1 MKRKILWKKLMSR
14 RWTILRTELFTKGYL
29 EPLENYIG
37 TSNRDLLVTKESEV
51 SSLYNSLNSMNEIS
65 LALLSKLKNNKDF
78 GLRIYKDCIK
88 SCEHLVQVSKDIT
101 QGNLKSLSSPTLVKM
116 FDIYV
121 DAALNFTPFLALP
134 PNYEMYVIGEINQ
147 SLVEKVGDSKS
158 EKYLQ
163 KLMSLK
169 EYPFQMLE
177 QIDLAKIALKT
188 KHKIDINKALIV
200 HKDKY
205 QWLSCYN
212 FDEAEFS
219 LDDFKKRLE
228 ILQELSLSELNN
240 KANCMVEKLNSDK
253 NEFQIVMNEL
263 NLSNELI
270 NKIKLLREFVFL
282 RTYRIEMNSQ
292 SNFYL
297 KPFLREISERGKIS
311 VRQLATMLS
320 DEIKTMLLEGK
331 FPNSV
336 NFKDREEH
344 AVFWL
349 NNAKYHY
356 AFGSKA
362 KTIISKQIFNIKKDN
377 KPLFVK
383 GATASRGKTIT
394 GNVRLVNKNNMNEFK
409 RGEILVTTMT
419 SPELV
424 PAMHKAVG
432 IITDEGGVTCHAAIV
447 SREFNI
453 PCIVGT
459 GNATKVFK
467 DGDFIEVN
475 TEFGTAK
482 II

>member
-1 MKRKILWKKLMSR
+1 MSR
-14 RWTILRTELFTKGYL
+14 RWTILRTELFTKGYV
-29 EPLENYIG
+29 EPLKNYIG
-37 TSNRDLLVTKESEV
+37 IPNRELLVTKELET
-51 SSLYNSLNSMNEIS
+51 SSLYNSLDSMNEIS
-65 LALLSKLKNNKDF
+65 LALLNKLKNDKDF

-88 SCEHLVQVSKDIT
+88 SCEYLVQVSKDVS
-101 QGNLKSLSSPTLVKM
+101 QGNFKSLSSQTLVKI

-121 DAALNFTPFLALP
+121 DTALNFTPFLALP
-134 PNYEMYVIGEINQ
+134 PNYEMYIIDEINQ

-158 EKYLQ
+158 EEYLQ

-177 QIDLAKIALKT
+177 QIDLANIALRIKLKT
-188 KHKIDINKALIV
+188 DINKALIV
-200 HKDKY
+200 HKRKY

-212 FDEAEFS
+212 FDEVEFS
-219 LDDFKKRLE
+219 LEDFKKRLE
-228 ILQELSLSELNN
+228 ILQELSFSELSN
-240 KANCMVEKLNSDK
+240 KVNCMIEKLNSDK
-253 NEFQIVMNEL
+253 NEFQRVINKL
-263 NLSNELI
+263 GLSNGLI

-297 KPFLREISERGKIS
+297 KPLLREISERGNIS
-311 VRQLATMLS
+311 VRQLAMMLS

-331 FPNSV
+331 VPNSV
-336 NFKDREEH
+336 NFKDREKY

-349 NNAKYHY
+349 HNAKYHY

-362 KTIISKQIFNIKKDN
+362 KKVISKQIVDVKKGN
-377 KPLFVK
+377 QALFVK
-383 GATASRGKTIT
+383 GTTASLGKIIT
-394 GNVRLVNKNNMNEFK
+394 GNVRLVNKHNMSEFK
-409 RGEILVTTMT
+409 KGEILVTTMT

-424 PAMHKAVG
+424 PAMHKAAG
-432 IITDEGGVTCHAAIV
+432 IVTDEGGVTCHAAIV

-475 TEFGTAK
+475 TEFATAK